1 MAEPTPPLET
11 EARPD
16 AARDEADPQPGDLV
30 GAYEVVERIAR
41 GGTASVYR
49 VRDTRDGNVAAL
61 KLMHRAARG
70 ELVARFRRE
79 FRAMSRLHHENV
91 NRVYEW
97 GLLGDRPWFTL
108 EFVEGVDVREAIAR
122 VETLAS
128 AERDALVRSVVVQT
142 ARALAYVHDRGVVHR
157 DVTPGNIRIRPDG
170 VVKLTD
176 FGLVTDGQETVTQ
189 VGEVMGTVA
198 WVAPE
203 QIANR
208 RVDARAD
215 LYSLGAVMYALL
227 TGRKPFQAHTLHGF
241 LEKHLHQAP
250 RPPRELDPTIPA
262 ELEAICLR
270 LLEKDP
276 DDRYASAAHLL
287 YVLGE
292 RDAADDADHWP
303 PRAVG
308 RTQIKA
314 RLRDLLDEVAAHRPG
329 GAVLLTG
336 PSGLGKTRL
345 LDLADAAG
353 RQRGLPVA
361 VTRCR
366 KQDRPFG
373 AFAAI
378 WERLLRHAP
387 RAPEAAP
394 VDGESRPTRAPD
406 VLEAVFAA
414 RDPDLSIER
423 YRVCTAFRE
432 LLLERGPCVII
443 LDRLEDADPATAELL
458 EYLIRNTLEL
468 TRTPVLFVLGQETD
482 PDAEPALSRHFG
494 ADGPVERFGLQP
506 FTPPEVEE
514 LVCTILPPDDAAA
527 ALAGRLFAETE
538 GSPVFVA
545 DMLRG
550 LVDDGRIRRVGS
562 GYVLNIGVDD
572 IAGSHLPIP
581 ASLRAALGERLAPL
595 PPDAI
600 EIGLLLALARRKMD
614 LDVLI
619 AVAPF
624 DEDRVMS
631 ALDALVDA
639 DIVRE
644 SRQGDL
650 EVVELAHARFRDVL
664 LERLTPDDRVRHHR
678 RLGEILERENRYDLP
693 LVVEDLAHHFEAAN
707 VPPKAFA
714 YLVMTGNRHLAL
726 SLHAEALGFLDRA
739 LATEPVARP
748 YMLLA
753 DADHRVCEVHLARS
767 QATYHV
773 GRWQDSLTAANEALR
788 LAQLIREPSLEAR
801 VSTELGNQLRNQGR
815 VAEAQ
820 KTLERALERADRAR
834 APELRAEPLYHL
846 GAIAWSAGDLS
857 GAQQRWEEALR
868 TAEASGDARA
878 LGQAYNGLGIVAFC
892 KGQSPEAR
900 RLLERSAEQFEQL
913 GMLAPLA
920 ITQVNLV
927 ELYLSMGILRKA
939 LQLAE
944 QTLGRVREVRHRHGE
959 ALALAWRGQ
968 VLVELGQMY
977 SGRSDLL
984 EALSLSRELGSSED
998 EAQIVLALARVDL
1011 LSQDA
1016 EGAASWLSLARD
1028 LLARHD
1034 PEGIDALAAARQAQA
1049 LVLRGDVEAG
1059 ARALDEAPK
1068 VPRQWPHV
1076 LVRTEIERGR
1086 ALELL
1091 GRRAEGQAVV
1101 EEALRAAQANGYRLF
1116 QLVAHDLLG
1125 RLCDGDDRTRHQM
1138 YARSFARSLAA
1149 SLSAQ
1154 EAEKFLDRGWGAAL

>member
-1 MAEPTPPLET
+1 MAEPTPSGET

-16 AARDEADPQPGDLV
+16 AGREGADPSPGDLV
-30 GAYEVVERIAR
+30 GAYEVEERIAR
-41 GGTASVYR
+41 GGTANVYR
-49 VRDTRDGNVAAL
+49 VRDTRDGSVAAL

-70 ELVARFRRE
+70 EMAARFRRE

-108 EFVEGVDVREAIAR
+108 EFVDGHDVRDEIAR
-122 VETLAS
+122 VESLPA
-128 AERDALVRSVVVQT
+128 ADRDALVRSVIIQT
-142 ARALAYVHDRGVVHR
+142 ARALAYVHDRGIVHR

-176 FGLVTDGQETVTQ
+176 FGLVTDGREAVTQ

-250 RPPRELDPTIPA
+250 RPPRELDPSIPA

-308 RTQIKA
+308 RTTIKA

-329 GAVLLTG
+329 GALLLTG

-345 LDLADAAG
+345 LDLADAAA

-378 WERLLRHAP
+378 WERLLRAVP
-387 RAPEAAP
+387 RAPEPAP
-394 VDGESRPTRAPD
+394 VEGAEPRPARATD
-406 VLEAVFAA
+406 VLEGVFAA
-414 RDPDLSIER
+414 RDPDISIER
-423 YRVCTAFRE
+423 YRVCTAFRD
-432 LLLERGPCVII
+432 LLLERGPCVVI

-458 EYLIRNTLEL
+458 EYLVRNTLEL
-468 TRTPVLFVLGQETD
+468 TRAPVLFVLAQETD
-482 PDAEPALSRHFG
+482 TEAEPALARHFG
-494 ADGPVERFGLQP
+494 REGPVERCPLEP
-506 FTPPEVEE
+506 FTPSEVEE
-514 LVCTILPPDDAAA
+514 LVCTILPPDPASL
-527 ALAGRLFAETE
+527 ALAERLFAETE

-550 LVDDGRIRRVGS
+550 LVDDGRIRKERS
-562 GYVLNIGVDD
+562 GYTLAVAVED
-572 IAGSHLPIP
+572 IASSHLPIP
-581 ASLRAALGERLAPL
+581 ASLRAALDERLAPL
-595 PPDAI
+595 PSDAI
-600 EIGLLLALARRKMD
+600 EVGLLLALARRRMD
-614 LDVLI
+614 LDALI
-619 AVAPF
+619 AVSPF
-624 DEDRVMS
+624 DEDRVMT

-644 SRQGDL
+644 SRQGDE

-664 LERLTPDDRVRHHR
+664 IERLTSEDRVRHHR
-678 RLGEILERENRYDLP
+678 RLGEIIERENRYDLP
-693 LVVEDLAHHFEAAN
+693 LVVEDLAYHFEAAN

-726 SLHAEALGFLDRA
+726 SLHAEALVFLDRA
-739 LATEPVARP
+739 LGTEPVARP

-767 QATYHV
+767 QATWHV
-773 GRWQDSLTAANEALR
+773 GRWQDSLSAANEALR
-788 LAQLIREPSLEAR
+788 LAQLLRDPALEAR

-815 VAEAQ
+815 TPEAQ
-820 KTLERALERADRAR
+820 KMLERALERADRAR
-834 APELRAEPLYHL
+834 SPELRAEPLYHL

-868 TAEASGDARA
+868 TAEASSDARA

-959 ALALAWRGQ
+959 TLALAWHGQ
-968 VLVELGQMY
+968 VLVELGQLL
-977 SGRSDLL
+977 SGKNDLL
-984 EALSLSRELGSSED
+984 EALELARELGSSED
-998 EAQIVLALARVDL
+998 EAQIVLALARVEL
-1011 LSQDA
+1011 LQGDA
-1016 EGAASWLSLARD
+1016 DGAATWLSTARE
-1028 LLARHD
+1028 LLAKHD

-1049 LVLRGDVEAG
+1049 LVLRGEVEAG
-1059 ARALDEAPK
+1059 SRALADAPSA
-1068 VPRQWPHV
+1068 PRQWPHV

-1091 GRRAEGQAVV
+1091 GRHDDGRVVV
-1101 EEALRAAQANGYRLF
+1101 EAALKAAQANGYRLF

-1125 RLCDGDDRTRHQM
+1125 RLCEGDERTRHQM

-1154 EAEKFLDRGWGAAL
+1154 EAEKFLDRGWGV